1 MLQKKKPP
9 TLSLKIKI
17 SNTWLNKMK
26 IKMSK
31 MKLKILK
38 NQQSK
43 KFKISKLLILL
54 VLNLS
59 QPQMLAI

>member
-1 MLQKKKPP
+1 MLQKKKPQ

-31 MKLKILK
+31 MKLKILE

-43 KFKISKLLILL
+43 KFKISKPLILL
-54 VLNLS
+54 ALNLS